1 MNFRLAKENELDNII
16 KLYSSAVG
24 NDYCTWN
31 NEYPTML
38 EARDD
43 FDNRSLYVL
52 TIEDQI
58 IGAISIVP
66 INELD
71 DFEGWNRKDNVREIA
86 RVVMASDFQGLGLGK
101 LMVANVLTVLEKNGY
116 KAAHLS
122 VALENKPAY
131 KLYLSLG
138 FVNRGE
144 AFMYG
149 GSYYLLEKEL

>member
-1 MNFRLAKENELDNII
+1 MNFRLANESELDNII
-16 KLYSSAVG
+16 MLYSSAVG

-38 EARDD
+38 EAMDD
-43 FDNRSLYVL
+43 FNNRSLYVL

>member
-1 MNFRLAKENELDNII
+1 MNFRLAREDELDSIV
-16 KLYSSAVG
+16 KLYISMIG

-38 EARDD
+38 EARSD
-43 FDNRSLYVL
+43 FDNNSLYVL
-52 TIEDQI
+52 TIENQI

-71 DFEGWNRKDNVREIA
+71 DFEGWNISDNVGEIA
-86 RVVMASDFQGLGLGK
+86 RVVIASEFQGLGLGK

-116 KAAHLS
+116 KGLHLS

-144 AFMYG
+144 ASMYG
-149 GSYYLLEKEL
+149 GSYYLLEKEI

>member
-1 MNFRLAKENELDNII
+1 MNFRLARECELDSIV
-16 KLYSSAVG
+16 KLYSSMIG

-38 EARDD
+38 EVNSD
-43 FDNRSLYVL
+43 FENKSLYVL
-52 TIEDQI
+52 TIEDKI

-71 DFEGWNRKDNVREIA
+71 DFECWNINRNAREIA
-86 RVVMASDFQGLGLGK
+86 RVVIASDFQGLGLGK
-101 LMVANVLTVLEKNGY
+101 LMVANVLTVLEKEGY
-116 KAAHLS
+116 KAIHLS
-122 VALENKPAY
+122 VAVDNKPAY

-144 AFMYG
+144 TSMYG
-149 GSYYLLEKEL
+149 GSYYLLEKEI

>member
-1 MNFRLAKENELDNII
+1 MNFRLANESELDNII

-71 DFEGWNRKDNVREIA
+71 DFEGWNIKDNVREIA

-116 KAAHLS
+116 KACHLS

>member
-1 MNFRLAKENELDNII
+1 MIFRLANEHELNRILE
-16 KLYSSAVG
+16 LYRSVMD

-71 DFEGWNRKDNVREIA
+71 DFEGWNIKDNVREIA

-101 LMVANVLTVLEKNGY
+101 LMVANVLSVMAKDDY
-116 KAAHLS
+116 KACHLS
-122 VALENKPAY
+122 VALENRPAY

-138 FVNRGE
+138 FINRGE
-144 AFMYG
+144 SSIFG
-149 GSYYLLEKEL
+149 GNYYLLEKEL